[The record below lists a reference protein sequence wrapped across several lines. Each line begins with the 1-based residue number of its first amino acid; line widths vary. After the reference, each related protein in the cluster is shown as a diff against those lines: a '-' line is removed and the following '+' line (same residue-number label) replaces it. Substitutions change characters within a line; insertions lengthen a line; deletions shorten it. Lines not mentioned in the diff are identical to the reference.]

1 MQYQVSDEF
10 QRRKKKHDKSLF
22 ILVKSW
28 FFDPTDTC
36 LLSLLPFL
44 DALRFCRDVRS
55 VLGMNLH
62 LHQNLAVTGTT
73 GLTTQVIPSSA
84 R

>member
-1 MQYQVSDEF
+1 MKNDVIF
-10 QRRKKKHDKSLF
+10 
-22 ILVKSW
+22 LVKSW

-55 VLGMNLH
+55 VLSMNLH
-62 LHQNLAVTGTT
+62 LHQNLMTKSNSF
-73 GLTTQVIPSSA
+73 TTQVIPTSP
-84 R
+84 

>member
-1 MQYQVSDEF
+1 VIN
-10 QRRKKKHDKSLF
+10 LF
-22 ILVKSW
+22 KCFFTIFIRFLSLVKSW

-62 LHQNLAVTGTT
+62 LHQNLTVTSTT
-73 GLTTQVIPSSA
+73 GLTTQVVPTST